1 MVSDTLE
8 IAIITFYDADN
19 MGAMLQA
26 IALKRYL
33 QNYGYLVKHIRI
45 RSDAEIKKVLRKI
58 API

>member
-33 QNYGYLVKHIRI
+33 QNYGHLVKHIKI
-45 RSDAEIKKVLRKI
+45 RSDAEIKKGFEEN
-58 API
+58 